1 LMEIKL
7 TVKSPEQIGKRG
19 EKFVLEADS
28 IDIDDVTEDDSGIFE
43 RLYNLGWKSPEYLLG
58 TLCRILP
65 VELLVTH
72 EPRNKLMSVLER
84 LWLNREYD
92 VFQKF
97 RGLLRK
103 EEMEKMVG
111 EVLKDK
117 QESLRSHP
125 EWDSEDWWGSEDYR
139 ELSALAKT
147 FPELFE
153 VPGWLAER
161 VIYDLGHTGAYESKP
176 LSRPGR
182 CFAECLVML
191 AELKKLGKLP
201 EALERAATWAI
212 DRIRDTVIERV
223 CRTDL
228 KSKEDYVRVAEA
240 ARVLASD
247 ETGAKIAAVLLKTT

>member
-1 LMEIKL
+1 MEVKL
-7 TVKSPEQIGKRG
+7 TIESPEQIGKRG
-19 EKFVLEADS
+19 RRFVVEADS

-43 RLYNLGWKSPEYLLG
+43 RLYDLGWESPGYLLER
-58 TLCRILP
+58 LCKVLP
-65 VELLVTH
+65 AELLVTH
-72 EPRNKLMSVLER
+72 EPRDKLMSVLER

-117 QESLRSHP
+117 QESLRSH
-125 EWDSEDWWGSEDYR
+125 SGWWGSEDYR
-139 ELSALAKT
+139 EISNLAKT

-153 VPGWLAER
+153 FPEWLAER
-161 VIYDLGHTGAYESKP
+161 VIYDLGRTEAYKSKP
-176 LSRPGR
+176 LSRSGR

-212 DRIRDTVIERV
+212 DRIRDTVTDRV
-223 CRTDL
+223 CRPDL

-247 ETGAKIAAVLLKTT
+247 ETGARIAAVLLKAT